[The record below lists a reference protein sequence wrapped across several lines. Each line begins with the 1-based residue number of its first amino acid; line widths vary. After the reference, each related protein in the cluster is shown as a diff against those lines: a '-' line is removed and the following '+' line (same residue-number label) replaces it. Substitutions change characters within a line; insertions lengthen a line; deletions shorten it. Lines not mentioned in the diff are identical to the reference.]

1 MAVARLGMLLVGA
14 LSPVR
19 AAILAVVQILGA
31 ITGAAIIQALTPG
44 PCLTCRACRAAKCT
58 LLTFLLKVH

>member
-1 MAVARLGMLLVGA
+1 MLRFDSVRLGMLLVGA

-44 PCLTCRACRAAKCT
+44 SFEHASACGLRVG
-58 LLTFLLKVH
+58 LSLF

>member
-1 MAVARLGMLLVGA
+1 VRLTLSGSVRLGMLLVGA

-44 PCLTCRACRAAKCT
+44 AFERASSCLRLQTG
-58 LLTFLLKVH
+58 L